1 MSNQSLFLI
10 MSVIFVV
17 ASNMDYED
25 AQRLRE
31 ANRPATSDA
40 GAASLAHNVD
50 RHPA

>member
-10 MSVIFVV
+10 MSVIFVI

-25 AQRLRE
+25 AERLRE
-31 ANRPATSDA
+31 ANRPATAQS
-40 GAASLAHNVD
+40 SETSAHLYD

>member
-10 MSVIFVV
+10 MSVIFVI

-25 AQRLRE
+25 AERLRE
-31 ANRPATSDA
+31 ANRPAVAQSDT
-40 GAASLAHNVD
+40 ASAHLAD